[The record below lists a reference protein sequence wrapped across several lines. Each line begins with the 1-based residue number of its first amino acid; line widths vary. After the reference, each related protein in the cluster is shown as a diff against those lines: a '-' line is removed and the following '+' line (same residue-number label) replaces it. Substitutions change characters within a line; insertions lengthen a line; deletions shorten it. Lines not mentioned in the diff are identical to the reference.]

1 MQNTENARNIL
12 PTFIHKFGFSDPN
25 WNLHSCFFFI
35 LEQSLT
41 SGQLYLF
48 ILKSDT
54 VWSWPVLSFGLPVS
68 DSSMAAYQQFLKYI
82 Y

>member
-1 MQNTENARNIL
+1 MLETFYPPLYINLDCLTQTETCL
-12 PTFIHKFGFSDPN
+12 VV
-25 WNLHSCFFFI
+25 FFFI